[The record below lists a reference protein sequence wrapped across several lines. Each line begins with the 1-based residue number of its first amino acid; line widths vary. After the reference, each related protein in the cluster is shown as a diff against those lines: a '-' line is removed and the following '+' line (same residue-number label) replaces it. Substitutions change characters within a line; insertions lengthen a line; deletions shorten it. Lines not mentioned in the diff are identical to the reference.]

1 MPSPRASN
9 FSGGGIL
16 KRKDGTIADIE
27 FTPNNPLFADN
38 TPKEDAKFVPLW
50 AVLHILE
57 DGREELTK
65 QPVRVGDVKDF
76 EIVLDGRGVS
86 GTKQF
91 RKTEGFA
98 IFMESLAKP
107 RDGGEGQPEDTYPE
121 DPNGLVAD
129 YSNIRGTRVMFDQIN
144 DTSDWATK
152 NPRKAKNKDGSPLIK
167 DGKQVTYPRQHLV
180 VAQYYGQVDFSKLAP
195 AQRGAAGKSVAK
207 PTTTGGKPT
216 ARTNAPAAAATSLDP
231 VQVQARAE
239 VEILK
244 AVTAAKGKP
253 VTKTKLMVKLLTQL
267 GGEPQAL
274 NDAVRLWA
282 DNDAN
287 LSQVDGVDYN
297 ADPKVQSLTL
307 EAVTA

>member
-1 MPSPRASN
+1 MPSTRASN

-16 KRKDGTIADIE
+16 KRKDGTVVDIE

-38 TPKEDAKFVPLW
+38 TAKEDAKFVPLW

-65 QPVRVGDVKDF
+65 QPVRVGDIKDF
-76 EIVLDGRGVS
+76 TVVLDGRGVS

-107 RDGGEGQPEDTYPE
+107 RDGGDGQPEDTYPE

-129 YSNIRGTRVMFDQIN
+129 YSNIRGTRVMFDQVE
-144 DTSDWATK
+144 DTSDWAKK
-152 NPRKAKNKDGSPLIK
+152 NPRKAKNKDGSPKL
-167 DGKQVTYPRQHLV
+167 DANGKQVTYPRQHLV
-180 VAQYYGQVDFSKLAP
+180 VAAYYGQVDPTKLQQA
-195 AQRGAAGKSVAK
+195 ARGAAPVAAK
-207 PTTTGGKPT
+207 TTTGGKPQ
-216 ARTNAPAAAATSLDP
+216 ARTTAPTVTTGAALDP

-239 VEILK
+239 AEILK

-282 DNDAN
+282 DSDAN
-287 LSQVDGVDYN
+287 LSQVDGIEYN